1 MTFEIAIDVGGTF
14 TDLYVRDD
22 IGEADSFKVPSTPAD
37 PTDGFLDACEK
48 AAEAHGLTLDG
59 FLSET
64 DRIVHGTTIATNA
77 IIEGEVDTT
86 ALITTA
92 GFRDT
97 LTLREGGNRSPY
109 EWEEPW
115 PDPYVPRWLTFE
127 VPERITPEGEIVE
140 ELDEQAVRDVIAE
153 IRENDAVDAVAVSLL
168 WAHVTPEHEQRIG
181 SLLDELVPELEYS
194 LSHRVN
200 PIIREYRRTSSTA
213 INASLF
219 GPISE
224 YLATLDN
231 RLSEMGFN
239 GEPLIISAN
248 GGVMNADEIARTPI
262 WSVDSGPT
270 VLPVAAQ
277 HFVETEL
284 DRDNVIAVDMGGT
297 SLDMSTVTDGTI
309 LRTREAEV
317 GDDMLGIEKVD
328 VKSIGS
334 GGGSVAWVDDGG
346 LLRVGPQSAGADPGP
361 VCYGNGGTKPTVTDA
376 AVVLGYLNGEYIL
389 GGDMTIDSEA
399 AAAAIDDE
407 IADTLGVDTQEAAYA
422 IYTTATQDMVNGIK
436 GVTVER
442 GIDPQNYVMAGG
454 GGALGM
460 HAVQLARELRID
472 DILLPS
478 DAGVISSIGGLIS
491 DIQRDFSGSYVTTS
505 SDFDHDAVNSLLS
518 SLEAK
523 TSEFFDRSNIA
534 EQNRSIDRYVEARY
548 PHQVWELE
556 IELPDSTLEVGD
568 EHSLADRF
576 HQVHEDTYGFRM
588 DQEVEFLYWR
598 VDATGATADPTEQ
611 ATPAESPHGSLSD
624 ARTENRVAFFD
635 ATETAAPAFRADG
648 LASGHRLSGPAFVD
662 GKNTTVVL
670 PPDSNLRVTEH
681 GNYHI
686 IP

>member
-1 MTFEIAIDVGGTF
+1 MSFELAIDIGGTF
-14 TDLYVRDD
+14 TDIYARDGD
-22 IGEADSFKVPSTPAD
+22 GRADSFKVPSTPAD

-48 AAEAHGLTLDG
+48 AAEAHGLTLDA

-64 DRIVHGTTIATNA
+64 ARIVHGTTIATNA

-127 VPERITPEGEIVE
+127 VPERITPEGDIVE
-140 ELDEQAVRDVIAE
+140 QLDEQAVRDVIAE
-153 IRENDAVDAVAVSLL
+153 VREDDAVDAVAVSLL
-168 WAHVTPEHEQRIG
+168 WAHVNPDHEKRIG
-181 SLLDELVPELEYS
+181 SLLDELAPELEYS

-224 YLATLDN
+224 YLAALND
-231 RLSEMGFN
+231 RLNEAGFD

-248 GGVMNADEIARTPI
+248 GGVMHVDEIARAPI

-270 VLPVAAQ
+270 VLPVAAR
-277 HFVETEL
+277 HFVGTEL
-284 DRDNVIAVDMGGT
+284 DRNNVIAVDMGGT
-297 SLDMSTVTDGTI
+297 SLDISTVTGGTI
-309 LRTREAEV
+309 SRTREAEV

-361 VCYGNGGTKPTVTDA
+361 VCYGNGGTEPTVTDA

-399 AAAAIDDE
+399 AAAAIDAE

-422 IYTTATQDMVNGIK
+422 IYTTANQDMVSGIK

-454 GGALGM
+454 GGALGV
-460 HAVQLARELRID
+460 HAVELARELQID
-472 DILLPS
+472 NVLLPS
-478 DAGVISSIGGLIS
+478 DAGVISAIGGMIS

-505 SDFDHDAVNSLLS
+505 SEFDHDAVNSLLS

-523 TSEFFDRSNIA
+523 TAEFFNRSNIA
-534 EQNRSIDRYVEARY
+534 EGDRSIDFYVEARY

-556 IELPDSTLEVGD
+556 IELPDSVLEAGD
-568 EHSLADRF
+568 EQSLADRF
-576 HQVHEDTYGFRM
+576 HQVHEDRYGFRM

-611 ATPAESPHGSLSD
+611 ATAGGSPRNSLSD
-624 ARTENRVAFFD
+624 ARTEDRVAYFD
-635 ATETAAPAFRADG
+635 GTETTAPAFRADR
-648 LASGHRLSGPAFVD
+648 LVSGHRLSGPAFVD
-662 GKNTTVVL
+662 GENTTIVL
-670 PPDSNLRVTEH
+670 PIDSNLRVTKQ